1 MLHNLKHLTLSR
13 NDRVRRMQCSKCRQ
27 EAIHYQPYSG
37 QYLCEKHLV
46 ADIESKA
53 KRTIRQHKGMYPDDH
68 IAIIL
73 SGDPAERALL
83 FFLNKLTGKRR
94 DIRVSGIVVDGHESP
109 GCAAVRAGATRIA
122 SATMLEDCSA
132 AILTGILRG
141 EPMTGI
147 LGGGEDTGTLPVIA
161 PFCHIPS
168 CEIALYSRIHGLG
181 VCSIPATREN
191 DPLYEDVKKLLREFA
206 GRHPAA
212 PHAIMNLGKMFSA
225 AVQETD
231 SEQETHRTVDEETR

>member
-1 MLHNLKHLTLSR
+1 MLHNLKHLALSR

-37 QYLCEKHLV
+37 QYLCREHLV

-53 KRTIRQHKGMYPDDH
+53 KRMIRQQKGMCPGDH
-68 IAIIL
+68 IAVIL
-73 SGDPAERALL
+73 TGDPAQRALF
-83 FFLNKLTGKRR
+83 FFLHNLAGKRR

-109 GCAAVRAGATRIA
+109 GSVAVQADATRIA
-122 SATMLEDCSA
+122 SGITLEDCSA
-132 AILTGILRG
+132 AILAGILRG

-147 LGGGEDTGTLPVIA
+147 LGRGEDTGTLPVIA

-181 VCSIPATREN
+181 ERGIPATREI
-191 DPLYEDVKKLLREFA
+191 DPLYEDVKKLLGEFA
-206 GRHPAA
+206 SRHPAA
-212 PHAIMNLGKMFSA
+212 PHAILNLGEMLSD

-231 SEQETHRTVDEETR
+231 AEQGTHRTVDEETR